1 MSNLTPYTGG
11 NGLTSGGLSAA
22 LGRRSPIQREV
33 SRELARTQGQALI
46 RAAQTDVEA
55 RLTDL
60 KLAAAAS
67 LGTSAQQHVATMTAM
82 EGELVKAV
90 PLASARLEM
99 IGNLTTIGMT
109 EIVTDAVSKLR
120 RI

>member
-1 MSNLTPYTGG
+1 MSNLTPYTRSSGIVPG
-11 NGLTSGGLSAA
+11 GGLVP
-22 LGRRSPIQREV
+22 RRSPLG
-33 SRELARTQGQALI
+33 RELARVNGTGLV
-46 RAAQTDVEA
+46 RAAQTDIEA

-60 KLAAAAS
+60 KLAAAAG

-90 PLASARLEM
+90 PLAASRLEM
-99 IGNLTTIGMT
+99 IGNLTAIGMT

-120 RI
+120 RM